1 MDIESSGQ
9 FLSPTSAV
17 LFSFSHRTNVGSF
30 QHGLNTVHYHCKP
43 NFNKFQYLHLFRN
56 EEVQMTWKGDN
67 FDELKDQLDQHIN
80 EQHATIDS
88 SGNKGV
94 EHGANKS
101 KADNHT
107 KTAKQER
114 NVNKSGANNK
124 NERTSASRK
133 TDSLKRQGAVEK
145 RAEIDR
151 QNKTSEG
158 PKSQKS
164 QACNIL

>member
-1 MDIESSGQ
+1 MDFESSGQ
-9 FLSPTSAV
+9 CFSPTSAV
-17 LFSFSHRTNVGSF
+17 LFSFSHRTSVGSF
-30 QHGLNTVHYHCKP
+30 QYGLNTVHYHYKP

-56 EEVQMTWKGDN
+56 EEVQIPWKGDN

-80 EQHATIDS
+80 EQHTAIDS

-101 KADNHT
+101 TANNET

-114 NVNKSGANNK
+114 SVNKSGPNNK

-133 TDSLKRQGAVEK
+133 TDSLKRQGAVEE
-145 RAEIDR
+145 RTEIDR